1 MIAEISMWP
10 PSSRP
15 VTAVIVHSP
24 VMGVPEFVMN
34 AFDPLMT
41 HCPSSSFAVVLV
53 APASLP
59 PPGSVRPND
68 PRMSPRAIGTSQ
80 RCFCFSVP
88 NRKMGFAPSP
98 TPASSVMAI
107 EESTRPS
114 SSIAMHSVRKSAPCP
129 PYSSGNGNPNS
140 PISPICFTMSMGSS
154 PRSSISAARGATT
167 SSANSRIAARKS
179 SWSCVRSKSMAEL
192 YRLARNRLPRS
203 LAHPGWARMERRI
216 ADALRFPPASN
227 IVTIGVSL
235 GERSDD
241 GGGTG
246 RGRGHPGGDGAVRR
260 PAAAAAG
267 GGLALARG
275 GVVHAGAA
283 RASPGVHR
291 LGDLLHRRR
300 RGGGGD
306 RRLGAG
312 PPRPGGLLRRGLDAP
327 RRAAHGR
334 RRGRRPAAVPGAG
347 RARRRGIPE
356 DPSHRDVPDDAV
368 PGAAPPPGQPVA
380 GLTPGRMATAG
391 APDDRPYPP
400 GRYPVVV
407 VGSGPGA
414 IQTGYSLGRLGV
426 EHAVISADDA
436 PGGMFRWFPLFQR
449 LITWTKPYAPA
460 ERGTREY
467 ECAAAVFAVGMTDPW
482 TAPVPGLE
490 QATHYVDTRPAPE
503 YAGKRVFIVGKRNSG
518 FEIADGLL
526 PWARQVILGSPR
538 PARLSILVHST
549 AAARARYLQPY
560 EDHVLG
566 GGKLVLDAAI
576 QNVERQGG
584 GWRVRASGT
593 TRPGDLVFDVDEVI
607 AATGFR
613 TPLGDLPDLG
623 VATFFQGGRLPAQ
636 TPYWESAS
644 VPGIYFAGNITQGS
658 IGMKKYGIPSNSAAV
673 HGFRYNASV
682 LAEHLARTMFGIER
696 DRPVLR
702 PQEVVPYLLAEATAA
717 PELWNQQSYLTRVL
731 EADPARGITDAG
743 IHPLA
748 HFVDASGPDAVAIA
762 VETDA
767 EGDRHPAVY
776 VRREGRVEEHLLDG
790 DPLDDFAGPGHRAQ
804 LSVLLGDLV
813 E

>member
-1 MIAEISMWP
+1 
-10 PSSRP
+10 
-15 VTAVIVHSP
+15 
-24 VMGVPEFVMN
+24 
-34 AFDPLMT
+34 
-41 HCPSSSFAVVLV
+41 
-53 APASLP
+53 
-59 PPGSVRPND
+59 
-68 PRMSPRAIGTSQ
+68 
-80 RCFCFSVP
+80 
-88 NRKMGFAPSP
+88 
-98 TPASSVMAI
+98 MA
-107 EESTRPS
+107 
-114 SSIAMHSVRKSAPCP
+114 A
-129 PYSSGNGNPNS
+129 
-140 PISPICFTMSMGSS
+140 
-154 PRSSISAARGATT
+154 
-167 SSANSRIAARKS
+167 
-179 SWSCVRSKSMAEL
+179 
-192 YRLARNRLPRS
+192 
-203 LAHPGWARMERRI
+203 
-216 ADALRFPPASN
+216 
-227 IVTIGVSL
+227 
-235 GERSDD
+235 
-241 GGGTG
+241 
-246 RGRGHPGGDGAVRR
+246 
-260 PAAAAAG
+260 
-267 GGLALARG
+267 
-275 GVVHAGAA
+275 
-283 RASPGVHR
+283 
-291 LGDLLHRRR
+291 
-300 RGGGGD
+300 
-306 RRLGAG
+306 
-312 PPRPGGLLRRGLDAP
+312 
-327 RRAAHGR
+327 
-334 RRGRRPAAVPGAG
+334 
-347 RARRRGIPE
+347 
-356 DPSHRDVPDDAV
+356 
-368 PGAAPPPGQPVA
+368 
-380 GLTPGRMATAG
+380 LTPGPMSPAG
-391 APDDRPYPP
+391 APDDRPFPP

-414 IQTGYSLGRLGV
+414 IQSSYSLGRLGV

-436 PGGMFRWFPLFQR
+436 PGGMFRRFPLFQR
-449 LITWTKPYAPA
+449 LITWTKPYAPV

-467 ECAAAVFAVGMTDPW
+467 EWYDWNSLLGEEPEHRAVMPGLMDGASYFPSRPEMEAGQIEFVRRTAVRVRLGCRWERTRHDEEAGEFVLETTDGEYRCTVAVFALGMTDPW
-482 TAPVPGLE
+482 VAPVPGLD
-490 QATHYVDTRPAPE
+490 QVPHYVDTKPSRE

-566 GGKLVLDAAI
+566 GGTLVLDAAI
-576 QNVERQGG
+576 QSVERQGG

-673 HGFRYNASV
+673 HGFRYNARV

-731 EADPARGITDAG
+731 EVDPARGITDAG

>member
-53 APASLP
+53 ALASLP

-68 PRMSPRAIGTSQ
+68 PRMSPRAIGTSH
-80 RCFCFSVP
+80 RCFCSSVP
-88 NRKMGFAPSP
+88 NSWIGLAPSP

-107 EESTRPS
+107 EESTRAS
-114 SSIAMHSVRKSAPCP
+114 SSMAMHRVRKSAPCP
-129 PYSSGNGNPNS
+129 PYSSGNGSPNS

-216 ADALRFPPASN
+216 ADALRFPLASN

-235 GERSDD
+235 DERSDD
-241 GGGTG
+241 GGGAG

-312 PPRPGGLLRRGLDAP
+312 PPRPGGLLRRGLDA
-327 RRAAHGR
+327 
-334 RRGRRPAAVPGAG
+334 AG
-347 RARRRGIPE
+347 RARRRGVPE

-467 ECAAAVFAVGMTDPW
+467 EWYDWNSLLGEEPEHRAVM
-482 TAPVPGLE
+482 PGLMDG
-490 QATHYVDTRPAPE
+490 TSYFPSRPE
-503 YAGKRVFIVGKRNSG
+503 MEAG
-518 FEIADGLL
+518 
-526 PWARQVILGSPR
+526 QV
-538 PARLSILVHST
+538 
-549 AAARARYLQPY
+549 
-560 EDHVLG
+560 E
-566 GGKLVLDAAI
+566 
-576 QNVERQGG
+576 
-584 GWRVRASGT
+584 
-593 TRPGDLVFDVDEVI
+593 
-607 AATGFR
+607 
-613 TPLGDLPDLG
+613 
-623 VATFFQGGRLPAQ
+623 
-636 TPYWESAS
+636 
-644 VPGIYFAGNITQGS
+644 
-658 IGMKKYGIPSNSAAV
+658 
-673 HGFRYNASV
+673 
-682 LAEHLARTMFGIER
+682 
-696 DRPVLR
+696 
-702 PQEVVPYLLAEATAA
+702 
-717 PELWNQQSYLTRVL
+717 
-731 EADPARGITDAG
+731 
-743 IHPLA
+743 
-748 HFVDASGPDAVAIA
+748 
-762 VETDA
+762 
-767 EGDRHPAVY
+767 
-776 VRREGRVEEHLLDG
+776 
-790 DPLDDFAGPGHRAQ
+790 
-804 LSVLLGDLV
+804 
-813 E
+813 